1 MTQMERERQE
11 MLGRT
16 SGADTQFHRMFGGGD
31 TQRPTIIDI
40 TAEPHVDPD
49 ALAHGMALALR

>member
-1 MTQMERERQE
+1 MERERQE

-40 TAEPHVDPD
+40 TAESHVDPD